1 MDGCDHVLSINE
13 ETLIGKG
20 FREVVHVRKRFTFQ
34 AEHVIREQLKIKETP
49 DLLCSLGEVTDEFE
63 YFERAWTL
71 SKERNGRAQRLMGK
85 YYFNR
90 GNVCRV
96 SIETI
101 VTLFFIRLV

>member
-1 MDGCDHVLSINE
+1 MPALRRGKSIGRSWNF
-13 ETLIGKG
+13 I
-20 FREVVHVRKRFTFQ
+20 Q

-85 YYFNR
+85 YYFSR
-90 GNVCRV
+90 GNVSRNERCGSGDSVGSVVSLPSSTKKRV
-96 SIETI
+96 NIC
-101 VTLFFIRLV
+101 